1 VFPYFQKLNITLP
14 EADLSL
20 DATKMK
26 VLHYYAAAQKHSLR
40 AKKQFENYVAIPN
53 ATYIPREEDVAT
65 LLPLLPA
72 DLIAIESPQLWCM
85 NIKPQHKNNV
95 LPAHRDHTRLA
106 SISFFFDTHGEETS
120 FYEYQGSNLVKV
132 ASFVA
137 QHGDV
142 YLLNVDKVHDVKLAA
157 PHIRKSLG
165 FSFITTPF
173 ETVYDQL
180 RKAELISGHELP

>member
-1 VFPYFQKLNITLP
+1 MFPYFQKLNIGLP
-14 EADLSL
+14 DAEFSL

-72 DLIAIESPQLWCM
+72 DLIAIESPELWCM

-95 LPAHRDHTRLA
+95 YQRTEISHAWQALVSFLIHMEKRLP
-106 SISFFFDTHGEETS
+106 SMSNE
-120 FYEYQGSNLVKV
+120 GSNLVKV